1 MLTFAI
7 QRFLG
12 MIVTLF
18 MVSIMVFVIM
28 ELPPGDYA
36 DRYVF
41 RKYSGTG
48 QVVSEA
54 DIQNVRVQLGLD
66 RPAWQRYFTW
76 IGLYPSK
83 PDLCV
88 ARNHINIGDN
98 VYCGILE
105 GNLGEAFSFATSVNT
120 VIGQRIWLTI
130 AVLFSTLLVTYLVS
144 IPIGI
149 YAAVRRHSVGDY
161 ALTIVSYFGLALPN
175 FLLALVMLYV
185 AVVYF
190 DAAAG
195 GLLSPEFEDAAWNL
209 DKIWDALKHLAI
221 PAVVLAWS
229 ATAFQIQTIRA
240 TMLDEVNKLSVTAA
254 RARGIPEFKLM
265 MKYPARLALNPVAS
279 SVGFDVNRIFGE
291 LPIVALVLNLPEL
304 GELLLKSYIDQDM
317 FVAGAILLILTTM
330 IVLMNFISDIL
341 LAFLDPRIRLEGG

>member
-1 MLTFAI
+1 
-7 QRFLG
+7 
-12 MIVTLF
+12 MIFTLIL
-18 MVSIMVFVIM
+18 VSMMVFVIM

-41 RKYSGTG
+41 RKYSGSG

-54 DIQNVRVQLGLD
+54 DIQNVRVELGLD
-66 RPAWQRYFTW
+66 RPAWQRYLTW
-76 IGLYPSK
+76 VGVYPSK

-88 ARNHINIGDN
+88 DRNHLDVGND
-98 VYCGILE
+98 VYCGILQ
-105 GNLGEAFSFATSVNT
+105 GNLGEAFSFETSVNI
-120 VIGQRIWLTI
+120 VIGQRIWLTL
-130 AVLFSTLLVTYLVS
+130 AVLFATLVVTYLVS

-149 YAAVRRHSVGDY
+149 YAAVRRHSMGDY
-161 ALTIVSYFGLALPN
+161 VLTVVSYLGLALPN
-175 FLLALVMLYV
+175 FLLALILLYV
-185 AVVYF
+185 AVVYL
-190 DAAAG
+190 DASAG
-195 GLLSPEFEDAAWNL
+195 GLFSTEYEDAPWNL
-209 DKIWDALKHLAI
+209 AKVWDMLKHLAI

-317 FVAGAILLILTTM
+317 FVAGAILLILTTI

-341 LAFLDPRIRLEGG
+341 LAILDPRIRLEGG